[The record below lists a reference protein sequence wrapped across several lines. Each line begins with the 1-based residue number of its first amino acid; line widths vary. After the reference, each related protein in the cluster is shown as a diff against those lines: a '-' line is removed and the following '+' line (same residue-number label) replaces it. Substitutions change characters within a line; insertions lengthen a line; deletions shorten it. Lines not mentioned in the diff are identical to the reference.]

1 LTSKKKTKKLQD
13 PLFLN
18 LKTFET
24 NCFACELEVGEKEMT
39 NFETLEYETKLKLV
53 ISNLKKSIKE
63 ENKEKEN
70 LENGGFHYQYTAQSK
85 KKKKKKSSNIYELL
99 SMNTLKP
106 KFENNE
112 ISKIRG
118 LMNLGNTCFFNSV
131 LQSFTQ
137 TRKISSFYLDVEN
150 LRNEKE
156 TLQSTLY
163 AGNLSASLW
172 LYFVQYYTLEDQ
184 TLNPSFL
191 FDQICKK
198 NDQFSSYQQQDAQV
212 SLFFLLLTQGIVENT
227 RRFHTNGVR
236 REFNSK
242 TNY

>member
-1 LTSKKKTKKLQD
+1 LED
-13 PLFLN
+13 PIFLN
-18 LKTFET
+18 LKTFEI
-24 NCFACELEVGEKEMT
+24 NCFACELDIVGGAEKELT
-39 NFETLEYETKLKLV
+39 NFEMLEYETKLKLV

-63 ENKEKEN
+63 EKKEKEN
-70 LENGGFHYQYTAQSK
+70 QTQGNGGFHYQYTNNSVQTK
-85 KKKKKKSSNIYELL
+85 KKKKKKTSNIYELL

-106 KFENNE
+106 KFQNEE

-131 LQSFTQ
+131 LQSLTQ
-137 TRKISSFYLDVEN
+137 TREISSFYLDIEN

-156 TLQSTLY
+156 SLQSLLY

-172 LYFVQYYTLEDQ
+172 LYFVQYYMLEDQ

-212 SLFFLLLTQGIVENT
+212 RNLFMLISKGIVKNT
-227 RRFHTNGVR
+227 
-236 REFNSK
+236 
-242 TNY
+242 